1 MDVLIEDY
9 DFVKIYNTIIQLG
22 IKSAL
27 IYKKEFDSDTV
38 YNEEFL
44 LNKNLMVMKFQTY
57 MIKKFLK

>member
-9 DFVKIYNTIIQLG
+9 DFVKIYNNIIQLG

-44 LNKNLMVMKFQTY
+44 LNKNLMVMKLQIY